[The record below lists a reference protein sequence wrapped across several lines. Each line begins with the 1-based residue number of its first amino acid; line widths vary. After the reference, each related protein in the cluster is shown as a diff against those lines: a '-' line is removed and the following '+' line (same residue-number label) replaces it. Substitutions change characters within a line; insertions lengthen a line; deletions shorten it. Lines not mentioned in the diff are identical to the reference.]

1 MGSNGM
7 DDGPGALNA
16 MANEV
21 MELRAE
27 NARQAEEIA
36 RLASERDALIDAAKD
51 AIPESEHPAEPTPH
65 YWSWQIRQLGED
77 RRSAYRLWN
86 EKKRESDIFRDEIEE
101 QKTVLIHQRERAEK
115 AEAES
120 ARLRAELSEVRSELT
135 RTSVKL
141 EDHRKQYAAMLR
153 RRVENEEQWE
163 AWMNEQVGGDA
174 LKGGGR

>member
-1 MGSNGM
+1 M

-27 NARQAEEIA
+27 NAQ
-36 RLASERDALIDAAKD
+36 
-51 AIPESEHPAEPTPH
+51 
-65 YWSWQIRQLGED
+65 
-77 RRSAYRLWN
+77 
-86 EKKRESDIFRDEIEE
+86 
-101 QKTVLIHQRERAEK
+101 
-115 AEAES
+115 
-120 ARLRAELSEVRSELT
+120 LRAELSEVRSELT